1 MGGIGK
7 TELAL
12 QYAIAQLQH
21 QTYPAGLCWLTCRA
35 QEIATQIVSFAKT
48 KLLLTIPDDLEAKEQ
63 VDLIWQRWPEG
74 NALIILDDVTD
85 YNAIALYLP
94 PPDPRFKVLITTR
107 QNFGATVTAINIE
120 ELSDEAAIALLKSI
134 VGDDRIEAQRGDA
147 QALCKWVGNL
157 PLGLELL
164 GRFLVGKEDWVM
176 HQRLVG

>member
-63 VDLIWQRWPEG
+63 VDLIWRCWPEG
-74 NALIILDDVTD
+74 NALLILDDVTD
-85 YNAIALYLP
+85 YDLTR
-94 PPDPRFKVLITTR
+94 DPYARY
-107 QNFGATVTAINIE
+107 
-120 ELSDEAAIALLKSI
+120 
-134 VGDDRIEAQRGDA
+134 
-147 QALCKWVGNL
+147 
-157 PLGLELL
+157 
-164 GRFLVGKEDWVM
+164 
-176 HQRLVG
+176 